1 VSQPQPAGTH
11 QPALGR
17 RLKAL
22 RVNRGLSLKE
32 VGAETGVSSSFLSM
46 IETGRNDLSVGR
58 LMVLADFYGVGLD
71 DILRDRPGQPF
82 ALRPA
87 DGTVPDVAALVFVRR
102 GELMIDFAEESSVV
116 LGEGDSF
123 WFERGNGSR
132 LNV

>member
-1 VSQPQPAGTH
+1 VTH

-22 RVNRGLSLKE
+22 RVSRGLSLKE

-46 IETGRNDLSVGR
+46 VETGRNDLSVGR

-71 DILRDRPGQPF
+71 DVLPGRRTERHLAVRRADET
-82 ALRPA
+82 AL
-87 DGTVPDVAALVFVRR
+87 DVAALVFVRR

-116 LGEGDSF
+116 LGEGDSV
-123 WFERGNGSR
+123 WLEGKKLSR
-132 LNV
+132 PNV

>member
-1 VSQPQPAGTH
+1 MTH

-71 DILRDRPGQPF
+71 EILQDRPGRPF
-82 ALRPA
+82 SLRPA
-87 DGTVPDVAALVFVRR
+87 DGTALDVAALVFVRR

-123 WFERGNGSR
+123 WFERGNESR

>member
-1 VSQPQPAGTH
+1 VTH

-32 VGAETGVSSSFLSM
+32 VGAKTGVSSSFLSM

-71 DILRDRPGQPF
+71 EILQDRPGRPF

-87 DGTVPDVAALVFVRR
+87 DGTALDVAALVFVRR

-123 WFERGNGSR
+123 WFERGNESR

>member
-1 VSQPQPAGTH
+1 VTH

-32 VGAETGVSSSFLSM
+32 VGTATGVSSSFLSM

-71 DILRDRPGQPF
+71 EILSDGTGRPF
-82 ALRPA
+82 TLRPA
-87 DGTVPDVAALVFVRR
+87 DGTALDVAALVFVRR
-102 GELMIDFAEESSVV
+102 GQLMIDLAEESSVV

-123 WFERGNGSR
+123 WFERGSGSR